1 VSRSGGKSPF
11 LRTVRTL
18 IWRDLLAEYRSREV
32 LVGGIVFA
40 LLTLVILNFA
50 IDLRLETA
58 EEVAPGILWIGFA
71 FAGMLAFG
79 RSFAAERER
88 GTLDGLLLAPI
99 DRSAIYLARTIT
111 NSILMGI
118 VALVSLPVF
127 VALYNVRAAWFD
139 LLLATALGT
148 IGFTGAGTLVA
159 AIAANTRAREVLL
172 PLLLLPLTVPVLI
185 ASVKATALALGAR
198 PPEPL
203 PWLQLLVGFDVIVV
217 ATSFLVFEY
226 ILDE

>member
-1 VSRSGGKSPF
+1 MPRVGGKSPF
-11 LRTVRTL
+11 LLTVRTL
-18 IWRDLLAEYRSREV
+18 IWRDLVAEYRSREV
-32 LVGGIVFA
+32 LGGGIVFA
-40 LLTLVILNFA
+40 LLTLVIFNFA
-50 IDLRLETA
+50 IDLRMETA

-111 NSILMGI
+111 NTVLMGI
-118 VALVSLPVF
+118 VELVSLPVF
-127 VALYNVRAAWFD
+127 VALYNVRAAWGE
-139 LLLATALGT
+139 LLLTTALGT

-159 AIAANTRAREVLL
+159 AIAANTRAREVML

-198 PPEPL
+198 PVEPL
-203 PWLQLLVGFDVIVV
+203 PWLQLLLGFDVIVV
-217 ATSFLVFEY
+217 ATAFLVFEY